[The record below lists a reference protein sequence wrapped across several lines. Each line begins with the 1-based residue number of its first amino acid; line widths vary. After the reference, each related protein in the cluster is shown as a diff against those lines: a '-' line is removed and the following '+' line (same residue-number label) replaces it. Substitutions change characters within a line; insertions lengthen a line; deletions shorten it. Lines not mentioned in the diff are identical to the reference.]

1 MLTVRALWAQRRKW
15 DEGMSRLLVRSTVN
29 KWTATLW
36 RQQLALLSNG
46 ITRIGFVFLLAASL
60 MVHQYVW
67 NWLWAIPPG
76 VAALLN
82 LKMAWRMPNRS
93 AGDLLCAVLLV
104 PVELYLIMR
113 VCCATASWANVLAG
127 IKRDGWAHQ
136 ARAESGGS
144 GGAGKM
150 LGAMLIVAVLV
161 GGVVYGWTHSP
172 LFVQREILTVG
183 WAGLAII
190 TALQTLMM
198 ILRIVRPSRGLRP

>member
-1 MLTVRALWAQRRKW
+1 
-15 DEGMSRLLVRSTVN
+15 
-29 KWTATLW
+29 
-36 RQQLALLSNG
+36 
-46 ITRIGFVFLLAASL
+46 
-60 MVHQYVW
+60 
-67 NWLWAIPPG
+67 
-76 VAALLN
+76 
-82 LKMAWRMPNRS
+82 
-93 AGDLLCAVLLV
+93 
-104 PVELYLIMR
+104 
-113 VCCATASWANVLAG
+113 VLAG

-172 LFVQREILTVG
+172 LFVQRETLTVG

-198 ILRIVRPSRGLRP
+198 VLRILRPSRGLRP